1 VDVLAIDVHAFDGEA
16 RDVVDRDVLQ
26 LGVLGPVFVEDEE
39 DLLRSS
45 EGEDGEQNA
54 TAALQDRLY
63 KVCGRR
69 VWSARR
75 VKVESADAPGET
87 HS

>member
-1 VDVLAIDVHAFDGEA
+1 MDVLAIDVHAFDGEA

-45 EGEDGEQNA
+45 EGKDGEENA

-63 KVCGRR
+63 EV
-69 VWSARR
+69 
-75 VKVESADAPGET
+75 
-87 HS
+87 